1 MRPAVLAILLT
12 LLVAAC
18 GGERTFAPDEFVDA
32 ANEEGAGLVLGEQ
45 LTSIEE
51 GVDVY
56 ALSFADEATAQAT
69 GDEEHGHGTG
79 GSMIVTDDG
88 ESAIT
93 EFERCETAV
102 SLTCYRAANV
112 VLYFNAAPTDEHVV
126 PVDAAIRALGNE

>member
-1 MRPAVLAILLT
+1 LRPAVLAILFA

-18 GGERTFAPDEFVDA
+18 GGERTFEPDEFVGA
-32 ANEEGAGLVLGEQ
+32 ANEKGAGLVLGEQ

-56 ALSFADEATAQAT
+56 ALSFADAATAQAT
-69 GDEEHGHGTG
+69 GDEEHEHGTG
-79 GSMIVTDDG
+79 GSMIVTDDA
-88 ESAIT
+88 ESAT
-93 EFERCETAV
+93 AEFERCETAV

-126 PVDAAIRALGNE
+126 PVGTAIRALGSQ

>member
-1 MRPAVLAILLT
+1 VRPAVLAVLLA

-18 GGERTFAPDEFVDA
+18 GGERTFEPGEFVDA

-56 ALSFADEATAQAT
+56 ALSFTGEATAPAT
-69 GDEEHGHGTG
+69 GEDEHGHGTG
-79 GSMIVTDDG
+79 GSMIVTDDA
-88 ESAIT
+88 ETAMA
-93 EFERCETAV
+93 EFERCESAV
-102 SLTCYRAANV
+102 SLTCYRASNV

-126 PVDAAIRALGNE
+126 PVEAAIRALGNQ

>member
-1 MRPAVLAILLT
+1 VRPAVIAILLA

-18 GGERTFAPDEFVDA
+18 GGERTFEPDEFVEA
-32 ANEEGAGLVLGEQ
+32 ANEEGAGLVLDEQ

-56 ALSFADEATAQAT
+56 ALSFEDEAAAPAA
-69 GDEEHGHGTG
+69 GDDEHGHGAG
-79 GSMIVTDDG
+79 GSMIVTDDA
-88 ESAIT
+88 ESAT
-93 EFERCETAV
+93 AEFERCETAV

-126 PVDAAIRALGNE
+126 PVEAAIRALGNQ